1 MKKSI
6 AILLTLVLLLPMFGA
21 FADEETVVITFSAGN
36 FAKWAAIE
44 DFEAKHPNIKIDVD
58 AYAGANGSGFLT
70 NQVLHGEPSDIYMT
84 TRFEDKMDAAAKYLA
99 DLSTYDFVNEISA
112 SLLNDVNQDGSI
124 YLLPL
129 RNAVY
134 GIFYNKTFLDQ
145 LGCEVPQSYDDLV
158 TLKQK
163 CDEAGILFSRTNAML
178 PGGFFTWFT
187 TFAKTKFLGTLQGRM
202 WEMKFL
208 AGEDVDYNVWDDTIA
223 YMQKLVDLGF
233 FYEDEF
239 SVHDGTVALEKFYE
253 GGSLFYINHA
263 SMNLGVIPDSEYEIG
278 LMPIISEDGSRNL
291 YYYAPSE
298 YVGISAELTKP
309 GNEKKLEAALEFIK
323 YLFAP
328 DGQEILNQGRLVLP
342 LRVDATISVDDP
354 LYSAYEASLSGRA
367 TQQTYLAW
375 QALDLVVPV
384 GNAVH
389 AWFTGKDTTAN
400 ITKVMQET
408 RDTTIANGT
417 VHIYADC
424 KDDMTAEQAAKL
436 VGQIYGDLAGTDL
449 AIMSV
454 SEFHWDTRNKN
465 NYGVAGKLW
474 AGLLSQEDAWV
485 VMPNKGSSVAVLTLT
500 GAQINQILAEGFVI
514 GNDPKPFPYVLVT
527 KEGITVE
534 DDKEYKVAMITDG
547 YTAAVAEMGKPEI
560 IAINDYLNTYL
571 DMLEDIG
578 TVSLDMKWN

>member
-1 MKKSI
+1 MKKCI
-6 AILLTLVLLLPMFGA
+6 AILLTLAMILPMA
-21 FADEETVVITFSAGN
+21 VAYAAEEPVEITFSAGN

-44 DFEAKHPNIKIDVD
+44 DFEAKHPNIKINVD

-84 TRFEDKMDAAAKYLA
+84 TRFEDKTDAAAKYLV
-99 DLSTYDFVNEISA
+99 DLSTYDFVNEISP
-112 SLLNDVNQDGSI
+112 SLLADVNQDGSI

-129 RNAVY
+129 RNVVY
-134 GIFYNKTFLDQ
+134 GIFYNKTFLEQ
-145 LGCEVPQSYDDLV
+145 LGCELPQNYEDLV
-158 TLKQK
+158 ALKAK
-163 CDEAGILFSRTNAML
+163 CDEAGILFSRVNAML

-187 TFAKTKFLGTLQGRM
+187 TFAKTKFLGGLQGRM
-202 WEMKFL
+202 WEKKFL
-208 AGEDVDYNVWDDTIA
+208 AGEDVDYSVWDDTIA
-223 YMQKLVDLGF
+223 YMQKLVNLGF

-239 SVHDGTVALEKFYE
+239 SVHDGTVALQKFYE
-253 GGSLFYINHA
+253 GGSLFYINHE
-263 SMNLGVIPDSEYEIG
+263 SMKLGVIPESEYEIG

-291 YYYAPSE
+291 YYYAPAE

-342 LRVDATISVDDP
+342 LRVDATISTDDP
-354 LYSAYEASLSGRA
+354 MYNAYEASLAGRA
-367 TQQTYLAW
+367 TQQTYVSW
-375 QALDLVVPV
+375 QNLDLVVPI

-400 ITKVMQET
+400 VTKVMQET
-408 RDTTIANGT
+408 RDATIAKGG
-417 VHIYADC
+417 VHSYAEC
-424 KDDMTAEQAAKL
+424 KDDMTAEQATKL
-436 VGQIYGDLAGTDL
+436 VGQIYGTFAGTDL

-465 NYGVAGKLW
+465 SYGVAGKLW
-474 AGLLSQEDAWV
+474 AGPLSQEDAWV
-485 VMPNKGSSVAVLTLT
+485 VMPNRGGSVSVLTLT
-500 GAQINQILAEGFVI
+500 GAQINQILADGFVI
-514 GNDPKPFPYVLVT
+514 GEDPEPFPYVLVA

-534 DDKEYKVAMITDG
+534 DDKEYKVAMVTDG
-547 YTAAVAEMGKPEI
+547 YTAEVAEMGNPEI
-560 IAINDYLNTYL
+560 IPVDDYLNSYL
-571 DMLEDIG
+571 KVLEEIG